1 MINRSLTYQVQTQ
14 ILNQKDE
21 LVRMSGETEEEKRN
35 FQIDPKII
43 NAIIGEIMIEFTNG
57 AAKVA
62 NQ

>member
-1 MINRSLTYQVQTQ
+1 
-14 ILNQKDE
+14 
-21 LVRMSGETEEEKRN
+21 MSGETEEEKRN